1 MTTMPRVRK
10 LWLTAHVTASV
21 GWFGALAVFLAH
33 ALTGLTTQDE
43 QALRASALAMDV
55 TARFVILPLCLA
67 TIATGLVQA
76 FAVTKWGLFRH
87 YWVLFKFLLTAIATA
102 VLLLK
107 LGPIGDLADA
117 AAQVDVTP
125 AVYTVRISLAVH
137 AAGGLAIL
145 LAAVVL
151 AIYKP
156 GGMTAHG
163 LRELRERNPAAA
175 VSRIGTPRW
184 VKVAGVLMLILFLL
198 TVAMLLA
205 GGHGPG
211 AHYPRH

>member
-1 MTTMPRVRK
+1 
-10 LWLTAHVTASV
+10 
-21 GWFGALAVFLAH
+21 
-33 ALTGLTTQDE
+33 
-43 QALRASALAMDV
+43 
-55 TARFVILPLCLA
+55 
-67 TIATGLVQA
+67 
-76 FAVTKWGLFRH
+76 
-87 YWVLFKFLLTAIATA
+87 VLFKFLLTAIATA

-107 LGPIGDLADA
+107 LGPISDLAGA
-117 AAQVDVTP
+117 AAQASFAP
-125 AVYTVRISLAVH
+125 ADHHGLQISLIVH

-156 GGMTAHG
+156 GGMTPHG
-163 LRELRERNPAAA
+163 LSEFRERNPAAA
-175 VSRIGTPRW
+175 VSRTDTPRW
-184 VKVAGVLMLILFLL
+184 VKIAGALTLILFLL